1 MPILINMEMNVAS
14 SSSLSFDDIIKTN
27 KNSVHES
34 NESTP
39 ERILVRVKR
48 RRSRSPAEALL
59 LTDNVSTIK
68 RTKIGKLW
76 QKFNS
81 IHFCRCAYYVK
92 KSQ

>member
-14 SSSLSFDDIIKTN
+14 SSSLSFKNKIETN
-27 KNSVHES
+27 KNSVHER

-76 QKFNS
+76 QNFNS
-81 IHFCRCAYYVK
+81 IH
-92 KSQ
+92 SN